1 MGPGTPGWASLGPA
15 NQMALQTVGNDHQ
28 HPWEHADGQTGPPPG
43 QSDKPADR
51 RYCDVASLHLAAL
64 ESGGG
69 GEEGR
74 AGKVGPPGAGAPGSY
89 MACPPASPGRGTCRV
104 RTWAQWAGVCDRV
117 GPRCGWTLSAPHLLP
132 HLRSWEQGLV
142 GVPSPGKGVVKPL
155 HPGRTAGESGGREGG
170 AGGEGGRDRWSRGFS
185 KELRADGTLARA
197 KACPLKM
204 QQLRRGRS
212 TAGKE

>member
-117 GPRCGWTLSAPHLLP
+117 GAPLWLDP
-132 HLRSWEQGLV
+132 LC
-142 GVPSPGKGVVKPL
+142 SPPPATSEEL
-155 HPGRTAGESGGREGG
+155 G
-170 AGGEGGRDRWSRGFS
+170 AGACGCPKSRKGGGKTPAPWEDSWRKRG
-185 KELRADGTLARA
+185 
-197 KACPLKM
+197 P
-204 QQLRRGRS
+204 RGR
-212 TAGKE
+212 GRWRGG